1 MGHAGF
7 SDPGLELDM
16 KFTPKDP
23 PRVFEVGFG
32 DIIQMKDCAHI
43 HLEPDE
49 QITLVTESGGEYD
62 VARKSWG
69 FYATP
74 SLNGR
79 LENFGLRPV
88 LLKNRIN
95 RYFLVL
101 VEGGKEPDFER
112 YLDVEGLKVVCWMDT
127 TARLEKL
134 EEKLG

>member
-1 MGHAGF
+1 
-7 SDPGLELDM
+7 M
-16 KFTPKDP
+16 KFTHKDP

-32 DIIQMKDCAHI
+32 DTIQMKDCAQI
-43 HLEPDE
+43 QLEPDE
-49 QITLVTESGGEYD
+49 QITFVTESGGEYD

-101 VEGGKEPDFER
+101 VESGKEPQFER
-112 YLDVEGLKVVCWMDT
+112 YLDVEGLGVVCWMDT
-127 TARLEKL
+127 TARLKEL

>member
-16 KFTPKDP
+16 KFTLNDP

-32 DIIQMKDCAHI
+32 EPIQMKDCAHI
-43 HLEPDE
+43 QLEADE

-79 LENFGLRPV
+79 LEHFGLRPV
-88 LLKNRIN
+88 LLKSRIN

-101 VEGGKEPDFER
+101 VERGKEPDFER

-134 EEKLG
+134 EEKLA